1 MKADK
6 LLEEL
11 MNLAK
16 SLDYTVRRET
26 GTFRGGACVV
36 HDQRIIII
44 NRSMP
49 LEAAAVIL
57 ARALCR
63 LVPEDTFL
71 KPAVR
76 DIIERERAYV
86 ENHPDVTFQ
95 PTLPTEA
102 S

>member
-36 HDQRIIII
+36 HDQRIIMI

-86 ENHPDVTFQ
+86 ESHPDVTFQ